1 MSAAA
6 FKVGDRVATVPG
18 PDFGYSWEEPRVG
31 TVTGHH
37 PFTDMQFVV
46 FDDEDDPAMM
56 EEGWLLRDHEIKHID
71 SKEN

>member
-1 MSAAA
+1 MSAA

-37 PFTDMQFVV
+37 MSDLHYVV
-46 FDDEDDPAMM
+46 FDDEDDPDMR
-56 EEGWLLRDHEIKHID
+56 EEGWLMRDHEIRHID